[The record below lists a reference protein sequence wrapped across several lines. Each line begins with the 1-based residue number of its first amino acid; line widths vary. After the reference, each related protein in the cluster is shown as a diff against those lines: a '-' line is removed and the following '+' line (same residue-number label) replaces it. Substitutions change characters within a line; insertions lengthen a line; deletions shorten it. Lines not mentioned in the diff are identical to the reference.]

1 MNSAAQRRVAAG
13 PAFTYFDNKSNT
25 LSGQIPAGVT
35 ITLQTSEA
43 YNTSVII
50 ADGTTSAGTI
60 VLASTR
66 GDRSSQIVSQGTFT
80 NLAGGAIQTNGGN
93 GGTRYLDGHIVSQ
106 GTISIGSG
114 INVITEQGGQ
124 VDQQGGTV
132 NVPGYWELDKST
144 YNFSAGGT
152 SGAPTLVNSALNVS
166 APAGAGA
173 FTYFDNKSNTLSGQ
187 IPAGV
192 TITLQTSEAYNTSVM
207 SPTAP

>member
-1 MNSAAQRRVAAG
+1 M
-13 PAFTYFDNKSNT
+13 
-25 LSGQIPAGVT
+25 
-35 ITLQTSEA
+35 
-43 YNTSVII
+43 
-50 ADGTTSAGTI
+50 
-60 VLASTR
+60 
-66 GDRSSQIVSQGTFT
+66 
-80 NLAGGAIQTNGGN
+80 AGGDPKTNGGN

-114 INVITEQGGQ
+114 ANVITEQGGQ

-192 TITLQTSEAYNTSVM
+192 TITLQTSEAYNTSVIIADGHHQRRDHRPGLHAATC
-207 SPTAP
+207 SSQIVSQGTFTNLVGARAISRPTAAMAALGIR